1 MPMISNISSS
11 LDTGMGSPGTPKN
24 DEEMEKIIHG
34 QITCQYAWAQLF
46 KAGLR

>member
-24 DEEMEKIIHG
+24 EEMEKIIHG
-34 QITCQYAWAQLF
+34 QITCKYAWAQLF

>member
-24 DEEMEKIIHG
+24 EKMEKIKKTDRLHVNTPAPSSLKLG
-34 QITCQYAWAQLF
+34 
-46 KAGLR
+46 